1 MAASEWLLSYA
12 TGFAQESLPQQGI
25 AYAILALA
33 FALIYASRRKSKQ
46 QLSTPRTPIA
56 FAAVL
61 FLGLPAILLNY
72 VNGWLPSTSISALY
86 TLTPIVAI
94 FTLASRTPRD
104 HVRSLLAPAL
114 AGMAGTLCILPL
126 DLPASPRAWIAT
138 SFVILSIALS
148 GISAVELY
156 LRAQNISLVQT
167 ILISAVANAIVLLAW
182 CGLRGAI
189 TWPSGDIAYQ
199 AAILTLRVAEIF
211 LTLWLVRAMDPIP
224 FAARYLV
231 IPLLTIL
238 EGFILIHPPLTTR
251 LFLGTTL
258 LIIGSAWILTAKP
271 KDEAKAL
278 SLK

>member
-12 TGFAQESLPQQGI
+12 TGFAQESLVQQGI

-33 FALIYASRRKSKQ
+33 FALIYASHRKSNQ
-46 QLSTPRTPIA
+46 QPPAPRTPIA

-72 VNGWLPSTSISALY
+72 VNGRLPSTSISALY

-104 HVRSLLAPAL
+104 NVRSLLAPAL
-114 AGMAGTLCILPL
+114 AGMAGMLCILPL

-148 GISAVELY
+148 GISGVELY
-156 LRAQNISLVQT
+156 LRAQNISLPET
-167 ILISAVANAIVLLAW
+167 ILISTAANSTVLLAW
-182 CGLRGAI
+182 CGLSGEI
-189 TWPSGDIAYQ
+189 TWPPGDIAYQ
-199 AAILTLRVAEIF
+199 AAILALRVAEIF

-231 IPLLTIL
+231 IPFLTIL
-238 EGFILIHPPLTTR
+238 EGLILIHPPLTTR
-251 LFLGTTL
+251 LFLGATL

-271 KDEAKAL
+271 KDETKAL